1 MKIYR
6 LMSLFL
12 TIPLAATLLAGCG
25 RSADVGADGATSQNT
40 DAKGRY
46 IEKEIA
52 LPEEGSEAIGMFW
65 KDDKLTV
72 YMKSEKETPV
82 YQSYTYENDA
92 WSQAQEEQWMA
103 DASLQLQ
110 GSQREV
116 VRLGQDGNIYETAET
131 SSEDILYGSHIFA
144 ASEDGINAIDIT
156 PDSLLKENELGSS
169 ERFTDFDVLSDGT
182 LALACMSNNKI
193 KFYRDGEKI
202 EEIEGQDSISDQ
214 MENISLSD
222 DTVAI
227 ISADVKSVDF
237 YNQKTLEKSGS
248 VKLDFDEDE
257 LEYEH
262 LAAGAEK
269 DWYLAD
275 TKGIHR
281 MREEGKILETIFD
294 AKNGMMG
301 LQNAEIRDFCVKDDN
316 FYILYR
322 ISDTDEFHLQ
332 EYVYDAETQS
342 VHSKNLSIYGLRES
356 STVSQAVQ
364 EFQRSHTDIDIDY
377 KFAVG
382 ADQAPTSE
390 DIRNL
395 NAELLNKQGA
405 DILILDGLPLE
416 SYIEKGILS
425 DLTELSDKLQTEGV
439 LMEVIGNTAKRD
451 TSIYALPA
459 RICVPYVYGT
469 EEEKA
474 AVQSLDSLHAY
485 LEQHPDQDL
494 FGRTFHNLLGTTLF
508 SVMYDEI
515 IGEAGTV
522 DEKKLS
528 ECLKDWIQSCKASN
542 TSEFERETG
551 EGLDMKQ
558 AGIDFQSG
566 LGLFGERFVSI
577 EEGRG
582 LASLM
587 EPFSR
592 MEKQGIGYD
601 ILKQLYIPKVIVGVN
616 ASSQNQELAKAFIES
631 MYADAVQNTDTSEG
645 FPVTEQGLK
654 YQADY
659 VDTDVAK
666 KQSAGISYKDPITG
680 EEAVMDIRYPAR
692 AAVEELNMRIREL
705 KTPFRP
711 DEMLMDTVTKEMENC
726 YAGTK
731 TPEEAAR
738 TISQKVDTYLSE

>member
-1 MKIYR
+1 MKIYK

-12 TIPLAATLLAGCG
+12 TIPLAAGLLAGCG
-25 RSADVGADGATSQNT
+25 RSADGGADSASNQNT

-46 IEKEIA
+46 VEKEIV
-52 LPEEGSEAIGMFW
+52 LPGEGSEPIGMFW

-92 WSQAQEEQWMA
+92 WSQPQEEQWMA

-110 GSQREV
+110 GSQSEV
-116 VRLGQDGNIYETAET
+116 VRLGQDGNVYETAET
-131 SSEDILYGSHIFA
+131 SSKDILYGSHIFA
-144 ASEDGINAIDIT
+144 ASEEGINAIDIT
-156 PDSLLKENELGSS
+156 PDSLLEENELGAS

-182 LALACMSNNKI
+182 LALACMSNDKI

-202 EEIEGQDSISDQ
+202 EEIEGQNSVSDR
-214 MENISLSD
+214 MENISLSK
-222 DTVAI
+222 DTAAI
-227 ISADVKSVDF
+227 ISADAKSVDF
-237 YNQKTLEKSGS
+237 YNQETLEKSGS
-248 VKLDFDEDE
+248 VKLNFEEED

-275 TKGIHR
+275 PQGIHR
-281 MREEGKILETIFD
+281 MREEGNFLETIFD

-301 LQNAEIRDFCVKDDN
+301 LQDAKIRVFCVKGDN
-316 FYILYR
+316 FYILYKKG
-322 ISDTDEFHLQ
+322 DTDEFHLQ

-342 VHSKNLSIYGLRES
+342 VRSKNLSIYGLRES
-356 STVSQAVQ
+356 STVNQAVQ
-364 EFQRSHTDIDIDY
+364 EFQRSHTDVDIDY
-377 KFAVG
+377 KSAVG
-382 ADQAPTSE
+382 AEQAPTSD

-439 LMEVIGNTAKRD
+439 LMEVIGNTAKND

-459 RICVPYVYGT
+459 KICVPYIYGT
-469 EEEKA
+469 GEEKA

-485 LEQHPDQDL
+485 LEQYPDQDL
-494 FGRTFHNLLGTTLF
+494 FGKTFHNLLGTTLF

-515 IGEAGTV
+515 IGEDGTV
-522 DEKKLS
+522 DENKLS
-528 ECLKDWIQSCKASN
+528 EFLDDWTQSCKTSN
-542 TSEFERETG
+542 TSEFEREIG

-566 LGLFGERFVSI
+566 LGFFGEKFVSI

-592 MEKQGIGYD
+592 MEKQEIGYD
-601 ILKQLYIPKVIVGVN
+601 TLKRLYIPKVIVGVN
-616 ASSQNQELAKAFIES
+616 ASSQNQELAKEFIET
-631 MYADAVQNTDTSEG
+631 MYADAVQNTDTMEG

-654 YQADY
+654 FQADY
-659 VDTDVAK
+659 VETDVAK
-666 KQSAGISYKDPITG
+666 KQLVGISYTDPITG
-680 EEAVMDIRYPAR
+680 EEGILDVRYPDR
-692 AAVEELNMRIREL
+692 ETVEALNLKIREL
-705 KTPFRP
+705 KTPFLP

-738 TISQKVDTYLSE
+738 AISQKVDTYLSE